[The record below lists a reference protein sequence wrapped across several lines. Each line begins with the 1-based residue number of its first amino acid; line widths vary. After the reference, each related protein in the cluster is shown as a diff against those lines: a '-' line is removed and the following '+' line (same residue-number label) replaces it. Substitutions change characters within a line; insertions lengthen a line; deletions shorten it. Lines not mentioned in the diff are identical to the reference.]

1 MSDRKLLME
10 FARWR
15 HGSEVDWQIDVEVID
30 AFLAARQPPGYDP
43 NFGDERECACGHPYR
58 RHFDTY
64 ENMSP
69 ASCKYC
75 GCEAWHEPSARQ
87 PPGEPYPPRSEPI
100 GPPSVAACAG
110 CLNRATYCHACYHA
124 PALDQWLATRQPP
137 GEPCAACRE
146 AGYGHTPCGTCQWA
160 NDHPIRCAECGGT
173 SEEQKGDCGGV
184 LHDEPPPAPQRFW
197 VVEKTVTGEHWRA
210 YKTNARGE
218 IVLGFESLW
227 DTRAEAEADGRA
239 SGLPEWKP

>member
-1 MSDRKLLME
+1 MDDRELLME

-15 HGSEVDWQIDVEVID
+15 HGSEVDWHIDVEVID

-87 PPGEPYPPRSEPI
+87 PPGEPEAR
-100 GPPSVAACAG
+100 ACG
-110 CLNRATYCHACYHA
+110 C
-124 PALDQWLATRQPP
+124 P
-137 GEPCAACRE
+137 
-146 AGYGHTPCGTCQWA
+146 TCQA
-160 NDHPIRCAECGGT
+160 NQTFHVTTCARHGLSNCAECDGGSSPEMT
-173 SEEQKGDCGGV
+173 T
-184 LHDEPPPAPQRFW
+184 PPAPQRFW
-197 VVEKTVTGEHWRA
+197 VVGPML
-210 YKTNARGE
+210 TNAGMWLCVTVDERGQ
-218 IVLGFESLW
+218 LQTQYGPPRM
-227 DTRAEAEADGRA
+227 TRAEAEADGIE
-239 SGLPEWKP
+239 SKLPPWKP